1 MQSLWHY
8 WTLPQVPQAS
18 LTQRNRAQFITAL
31 LLLLLLAAAPMLL
44 LFFLL
49 WPPALRFS
57 LLLPVVIILA
67 GLFGAYYLSRS
78 QYAVWAP
85 SVFSLTFVIGTSAML
100 LQAQEYALVPL
111 VFVPTTLFVSIF
123 ASRFVSM
130 SLTSFNLLLLLGIYL
145 RNPLSREPLLQ
156 SNGALIYLLIIPV
169 SLLISYYRSTLEA
182 AEHAELRAS
191 QEKLHAFFN
200 TANDWIFTLDPHGRF
215 LFINNTMS
223 AETGYAPE
231 DVIGHRPEEFL
242 EDPSAQEITDV
253 VMRILAGEKI
263 EVFTGEVHLR
273 NGRRFWIE
281 VRGRTLLDAQG
292 RVEQTVHIGRDVTQR
307 MMQSN
312 AEQEQRQ
319 FAEALSEIATLLNS
333 SLELELILDQ
343 VLDNI
348 HRVLPCDVADVTLV
362 QDGKTCV
369 VRHRGYEA
377 FAATDSIEQATFVV
391 TETPN
396 LCQMAETGQPMS
408 ITDVRQFPGWIWAGG
423 LEWVRSLAG
432 APIVREGVCLGFLH
446 VASIQP
452 GAYTPSHAQRL
463 QAFANQV
470 ANALHNARLYELE
483 QQRRQVAEMLRQTTA
498 ILNSSLSLNEVL
510 NRILEQLGR
519 TIPFDSASV
528 QQREE
533 EYTVIRAVAGF
544 SHPEKLLGLRIPI
557 TDNLPNVHAIKQR
570 RPVTFPNVSHVFPH
584 FYNEAERYQS
594 ALIRSWLAVPLLFDE
609 EVIGLIT
616 LDRHQVRPF
625 TADEIEIAAT
635 FAQHA
640 AIALHNAS
648 LYAQLARY
656 NETLEAAVA
665 RRTAELIQTTEQV
678 SAILENSPDAIIL
691 FDHELK
697 WKLVNPAYT
706 GMFGYSPKHRS
717 LDLPE
722 CLVTPAEVPRF
733 LKAIQIVLQE
743 GHALRL
749 DFVAQRQ
756 DGSQF
761 DADIALA
768 PVPQPDSPPNLLCS
782 IRDISALKEIE
793 RVKDDFVSN
802 VSHEL
807 RTPIANLQL
816 HHDLLQLNPE
826 KRDAYI
832 QRIGREIGRLNT
844 IVEGLLQLSRLDQER
859 IEWEIRLLDLNEMV
873 ETYLTDRLPLAA
885 SRGIHLKHTLAP
897 DLPGVQGDARLLGQV
912 LSIMLTNALNY
923 TPNEGT
929 VSLRTTTKIDH
940 NQHWVGFQVS
950 DTGLGICA
958 DEMPNILK
966 RFYRGQAG
974 RRSGEPGTGL
984 GLAIADEIVRRHRG
998 KIEIQSAG
1006 EGKGTTFT
1014 VWLPAASPIQ
1024 QPENGA
1030 R

>member
-1 MQSLWHY
+1 M
-8 WTLPQVPQAS
+8 A
-18 LTQRNRAQFITAL
+18 AL
-31 LLLLLLAAAPMLL
+31 LLLLLLVSVPMLL

-49 WPPALRFS
+49 WLPALRLS
-57 LLLPVVIILA
+57 MVLPALIILA
-67 GLFGAYYLSRS
+67 GLYSAYHLSRS
-78 QYAVWAP
+78 HYALWAP
-85 SVFSLTFVIGTSAML
+85 SVFSMTYAIGISAML
-100 LQAQEYALVPL
+100 RQAQEYALIPL
-111 VFVPTTLFVSIF
+111 FLIPPTLFASIF
-123 ASRFVSM
+123 ASRFVSL
-130 SLTSFNLLLLLGIYL
+130 SLTAFNLLLLFDIYI
-145 RNPLSREPLLQ
+145 REPLSHEPLLQ
-156 SNGALIYLLIIPV
+156 SNGALIYFLFIPI
-169 SLLISYYRSTLEA
+169 SLLISYYRSAVEA
-182 AEHAELRAS
+182 AGDADLRAS
-191 QEKLHAFFN
+191 QEKLQTFFN
-200 TANDWIFTLDPHGRF
+200 AANDWIFTLDPQGRF
-215 LFINNTMS
+215 LFINDTMS
-223 AETGYAPE
+223 AQTGYKPE
-231 DVIGHRPEEFL
+231 DVIGRRPEEFL
-242 EDPSAQEITDV
+242 EDPSAREITDTV
-253 VMRILAGEKI
+253 TRILAGEKI

-281 VRGRTLLDAQG
+281 VRGRALLNAQG
-292 RVEQTVHIGRDVTQR
+292 QVEQTMHIGRDVTQR
-307 MMQSN
+307 IRQSKT
-312 AEQEQRQ
+312 ELQQRQ

-348 HRVLPCDVADVTLV
+348 HRVLPYDVADVTLV
-362 QDGKTCV
+362 QDGKTRV

-396 LCQMAETGQPMS
+396 LRQMAETGQPMS

-483 QQRRQVAEMLRQTTA
+483 QQRRHVAEMLRQTTA

-510 NRILEQLGR
+510 NRILEQLRR

-557 TDNLPNVHAIKQR
+557 TDNLPNSHAIKQR
-570 RPVTFPNVSHVFPH
+570 RPVAFPNVSHVFPH

-648 LYAQLARY
+648 LYDQLARY
-656 NETLEAAVA
+656 NETLETAVA
-665 RRTAELIQTTEQV
+665 RRTAELMQTTQQV

-691 FDHELK
+691 FDHNLK
-697 WKLVNPAYT
+697 LQLLNPAYT
-706 GMFGYSPKHRS
+706 DMFGYSKENPCP
-717 LDLPE
+717 DLPG
-722 CLVTPAEVPRF
+722 CLVTPEEAPRF
-733 LKAIQIVLQE
+733 LKAIQIVQQE

-749 DFVAQRQ
+749 NFVAKRR

-768 PVPQPDSPPNLLCS
+768 PVQQPNSPPNLLCS

-859 IEWEIRLLDLNEMV
+859 VEWEIRLLDLNEMV

-885 SRGIHLKHTLAP
+885 SRGIHLEHMLAS

-929 VSLRTTTKIDH
+929 VSLRTTAKIDH

-950 DTGLGICA
+950 DTGLGIRA

-974 RRSGEPGTGL
+974 RKSGEPGTGL

-1030 R
+1030 E